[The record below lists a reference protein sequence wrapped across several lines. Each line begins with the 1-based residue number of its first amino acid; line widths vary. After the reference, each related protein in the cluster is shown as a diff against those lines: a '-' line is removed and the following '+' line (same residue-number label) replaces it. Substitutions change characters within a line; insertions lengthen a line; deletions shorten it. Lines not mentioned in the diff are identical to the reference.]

1 MDSRRSKDTQY
12 ELSERSNH
20 SYALSQ
26 VEDWVGA
33 NRMLR
38 IGKIESEANALSN
51 VKDMQTD
58 SR

>member
-1 MDSRRSKDTQY
+1 MNIRNEVTTRMLSVESRIKR
-12 ELSERSNH
+12 
-20 SYALSQ
+20 
-26 VEDWVGA
+26 VGA

-51 VKDMQTD
+51 FKDMPTD